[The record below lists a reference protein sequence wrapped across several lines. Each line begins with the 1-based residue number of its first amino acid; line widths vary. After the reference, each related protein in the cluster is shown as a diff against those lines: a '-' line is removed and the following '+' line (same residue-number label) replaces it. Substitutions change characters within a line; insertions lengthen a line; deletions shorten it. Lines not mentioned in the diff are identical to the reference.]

1 MSLFFH
7 LARTSKW
14 VLFVA
19 FATSLVSGFGNAWLI
34 ALINQALSA
43 SNARLIELGWRFLLV
58 GVVVLATRTLSQTL
72 FMYLGQSA
80 KAMLRLHK
88 VRRIDRKSKRL
99 NSST

>member
-34 ALINQALSA
+34 ALINQALGA

-58 GVVVLATRTLSQTL
+58 GVVVLATRTLSQTR
-72 FMYLGQSA
+72 FMYLGQHA
-80 KAMLRLHK
+80 KAMLPLHN
-88 VRRIDRKSKRL
+88 VQRIGDASDPDM
-99 NSST
+99 